1 MVQFRN
7 KEKEIIFKI
16 VYYGPALG
24 GKTTNLETLH
34 KITDP
39 EGKTTLTSLKTSED
53 RTLFFDLLPFDLGEI
68 QGYNIRVQVY
78 TVPGQV
84 HYNITRKIVL
94 TGADAI
100 IFVADSQIS
109 RLDDNRVSFENMKAN
124 LLSNKMNINEIP
136 IIIQC
141 NKVDLK
147 EIADEKTIVE
157 KIGFEGYKGVTKASA
172 IRGDGVVETFESAVA
187 ESLVYFAKKFK
198 LEQKGATEEKLRADI
213 SNFFKQFKD
222 RVIKTDVE
230 KENLQAT
237 IPVYGLSEEEQL
249 TAALK
254 STTEI
259 AEQYNEVER
268 LNRLYKEKV
277 EEMQF
282 LYGLVQ
288 TLNELNSPDEIITT
302 SLQKISQFKKNYSYS
317 LFEVEEKNPTKL
329 KGVFNTD
336 FDPLVKFGNT
346 PSGNIALN
354 LIQKRESFRLDGLR
368 ERITELT
375 GKSVEIPDTVLTLCF
390 GDCSGS
396 FYSVFVYP
404 KINQSLTQEEENF
417 FHLYEGLVSPLI
429 LSKKYFIEISK
440 ANENLER
447 KVIERTAEL
456 SKALEGLKAVDK
468 VKRAFLDNISHEI
481 RTPLSNIKSYS
492 DFLLRHPEEMLE
504 KGKNFLTTIKK
515 ESDHLEELFNS
526 ILSFSSVKEPI
537 KGEET
542 NLTEVLNLTVA
553 RLVPKIKKKNLNVEI
568 KADSEKIIYPIN
580 KEDASILMEQL
591 IDNAIKYSPDG
602 EKIKVFI
609 LNEKERVIFSVRDY
623 GQGFPKEDK
632 QIIIEPKMAES
643 KEVASFKEKG
653 LGLGLFLV
661 REIVSKY
668 NGSINIDNMEPGT
681 NILIEFTRI

>member
-84 HYNITRKIVL
+84 HYNTTRKIVL
-94 TGADAI
+94 TGADSI
-100 IFVADSQIS
+100 IFVADSEMS

-124 LLSNKMNINEIP
+124 LLSNRMNINEIP

-141 NKVDLK
+141 NKIDLK

-157 KIGFEGYKGVTKASA
+157 KIGFDGYKGVIKASA
-172 IRGDGVVETFESAVA
+172 IRGDGVIETFQNAVS

-198 LEQKGATEEKLRADI
+198 LEQKGATEAKLRE
-213 SNFFKQFKD
+213 SLTGFFGQFKE

-237 IPVYGLSEEEQL
+237 IPVHGLSEEEQL
-249 TAALK
+249 SAALK

-259 AEQYNEVER
+259 AEQYNEVDR
-268 LNRLYKEKV
+268 LKRLYQNKV
-277 EEMQF
+277 EEMEF
-282 LYGLVQ
+282 LYALIQ
-288 TLNELNSPDEIITT
+288 NLNELNSPDEIITT

-317 LFEVEEKNPTKL
+317 LFEVEEKKPTKL

-336 FDPLVKFGNT
+336 SDPLIKFGNT
-346 PSGNIALN
+346 LSGNIALD

-368 ERITELT
+368 EKITELT
-375 GKSVEIPDTVLTLCF
+375 GKSVDIPDSVLTLCF
-390 GDCSGS
+390 GDTRESY
-396 FYSVFVYP
+396 YSVFVYA
-404 KINQSLTQEEENF
+404 KESQYLTQEEENF

-429 LSKKYFIEISK
+429 LSKKYLIEISK

-447 KVIERTAEL
+447 KVVERTAEL
-456 SKALEGLKAVDK
+456 SKALDGLKEVDK

-481 RTPLSNIKSYS
+481 KTPLSNIKSYS
-492 DFLLRHPEEMLE
+492 DFLVRHPEEMLE
-504 KGKNFLTTIKK
+504 KGKGFLATIKR
-515 ESDHLEELFNS
+515 ESDKLEKLFNS

-542 NLTEVLNLTVA
+542 NLTDVLNLTVA
-553 RLVPKIKKKNLNVEI
+553 RLVPQIKKKNLYVEI
-568 KADSEKIIYPIN
+568 KADSDKIIYPIN

-591 IDNAIKYSPDG
+591 IDNAIKYSPVG
-602 EKIKVFI
+602 EKI
-609 LNEKERVIFSVRDY
+609 
-623 GQGFPKEDK
+623 
-632 QIIIEPKMAES
+632 
-643 KEVASFKEKG
+643 
-653 LGLGLFLV
+653 
-661 REIVSKY
+661 
-668 NGSINIDNMEPGT
+668 
-681 NILIEFTRI
+681 

>member
-84 HYNITRKIVL
+84 HYNTTRKIVL
-94 TGADAI
+94 TGADSI
-100 IFVADSQIS
+100 IFVADSEMS

-124 LLSNKMNINEIP
+124 LLSNRMNINEIP

-157 KIGFEGYKGVTKASA
+157 KIGFDGYKGVIKASA
-172 IRGDGVVETFESAVA
+172 IRGDGVIQTFESAVA

-198 LEQKGATEEKLRADI
+198 LEQKGATEAKLRE
-213 SNFFKQFKD
+213 SLTGFFGQFKE

-237 IPVYGLSEEEQL
+237 IPVHGLSEEEQL
-249 TAALK
+249 SAALK

-259 AEQYNEVER
+259 AEQYNEVDR
-268 LNRLYKEKV
+268 LKRLYQNKV
-277 EEMQF
+277 EEMEF
-282 LYGLVQ
+282 LYALIQ
-288 TLNELNSPDEIITT
+288 NLNELNSPDEIITT
-302 SLQKISQFKKNYSYS
+302 SLQKISQFKRNYSYS
-317 LFEVEEKNPTKL
+317 LFEVEEKKPTKL

-336 FDPLVKFGNT
+336 SDPLIKFGNT
-346 PSGNIALN
+346 PSGNIALD

-368 ERITELT
+368 DKITDLT
-375 GKSVEIPDTVLTLCF
+375 GKSVDIHDSVLTLCF
-390 GDCSGS
+390 GDTRESY
-396 FYSVFVYP
+396 YSVFVYA
-404 KINQSLTQEEENF
+404 KESQYLTQEEENF

-429 LSKKYFIEISK
+429 LSKKYLIEISK

-447 KVIERTAEL
+447 KVVERTAEL
-456 SKALEGLKAVDK
+456 SKALDGLKEVDK

-481 RTPLSNIKSYS
+481 KTPLSNIKSYS
-492 DFLLRHPEEMLE
+492 DFLVRHPEEMLE
-504 KGKNFLTTIKK
+504 KGKGFLATIKR
-515 ESDHLEELFNS
+515 ESDKLEKLFNS

-542 NLTEVLNLTVA
+542 NLTDVLNLTVA
-553 RLVPKIKKKNLNVEI
+553 RLVPQIKKKNLYVEI
-568 KADSEKIIYPIN
+568 KADSDKIIYPIN

-591 IDNAIKYSPDG
+591 IDNAIKYSPVG

-623 GQGFPKEDK
+623 GEGFPKDDK
-632 QIIIEPKMAES
+632 QIIIEPKLAES

-668 NGSINIDNMEPGT
+668 NGTINIDNMEPGT
-681 NILIEFTRI
+681 NILVEFTKS

>member
-84 HYNITRKIVL
+84 HYNTTRKIVL
-94 TGADAI
+94 TGADSI
-100 IFVADSQIS
+100 IFVADSEMS

-124 LLSNKMNINEIP
+124 LLSNRMNINEIP

-141 NKVDLK
+141 NKIDLK

-157 KIGFEGYKGVTKASA
+157 KIGFDGYKGVIKASA
-172 IRGDGVVETFESAVA
+172 IRGDGVIETFQNAVS

-198 LEQKGATEEKLRADI
+198 LEQKGATEAKLRE
-213 SNFFKQFKD
+213 SLTGFFGQFKE

-237 IPVYGLSEEEQL
+237 IPVHGLSEEEQL
-249 TAALK
+249 SAALK

-259 AEQYNEVER
+259 AEQYNEVDR
-268 LNRLYKEKV
+268 LKRLYQNKV
-277 EEMQF
+277 EEMEF
-282 LYGLVQ
+282 LYALIQ
-288 TLNELNSPDEIITT
+288 NLNELNSPDEIITT

-317 LFEVEEKNPTKL
+317 LFEVEEKKPTKL

-336 FDPLVKFGNT
+336 SDPLIKFGNT
-346 PSGNIALN
+346 LSGNIALD

-368 ERITELT
+368 EKITELT
-375 GKSVEIPDTVLTLCF
+375 GKSVDIPDSVLTLCF
-390 GDCSGS
+390 GDTRESY
-396 FYSVFVYP
+396 YSVFVYA
-404 KINQSLTQEEENF
+404 KESQYLTQEEENF

-429 LSKKYFIEISK
+429 LSKKYLIEISK

-447 KVIERTAEL
+447 KVVERTAEL
-456 SKALEGLKAVDK
+456 SKALEGLKEVDK

-481 RTPLSNIKSYS
+481 KTPLSNIKSYS
-492 DFLLRHPEEMLE
+492 DFLVRHPEEMLE
-504 KGKNFLTTIKK
+504 KGKGFLATIKR
-515 ESDHLEELFNS
+515 ESDKLEKLFNS

-542 NLTEVLNLTVA
+542 NLTDVLNLTVA
-553 RLVPKIKKKNLNVEI
+553 RLVPQIKKKNLYVEI
-568 KADSEKIIYPIN
+568 KADSDKIIYPIN

-591 IDNAIKYSPDG
+591 IDNAIKYSPVS

-623 GQGFPKEDK
+623 GEGFPKDDK
-632 QIIIEPKMAES
+632 QIIIEPKLAES

-668 NGSINIDNMEPGT
+668 NGTINIDNMEPGT
-681 NILIEFTRI
+681 NILVEFTKN